1 MVLTLSKVGNCA
13 IFSLLPASIHFVPQR
28 KYRYLVTPL
37 LEPWNICHSFTLS
50 ISANHSI
57 HFSYYYFERSAIR
70 SLGIRKTRWFQF
82 HLFLI
87 WCSSFLS
94 DPHHFFFLYE
104 VLLLT
109 CLARQIYWQ
118 QIPCVYL
125 SDKVF
130 ISLSLLKDNFTD
142 TELYVGE
149 FFSLSTLD
157 ISSVFLLAQLNG
169 LFLLSLLCCML
180 TGWSL

>member
-1 MVLTLSKVGNCA
+1 MVLTLTKVGNCG

-94 DPHHFFFLYE
+94 DPHHFFFFMKYFFWH
-104 VLLLT
+104 VLQGRST
-109 CLARQIYWQ
+109 GNRF
-118 QIPCVYL
+118 P
-125 SDKVF
+125 VF
-130 ISLSLLKDNFTD
+130 ICLIKYLFLSHFWRITSLIQN
-142 TELYVGE
+142 
-149 FFSLSTLD
+149 STLV
-157 ISSVFLLAQLNG
+157 SFFLWAL
-169 LFLLSLLCCML
+169 
-180 TGWSL
+180 